1 VQQKSAFFLDMDP
14 LAQPS
19 ASIPNGEAAGQPDAT
34 PSEAAPAAPVK
45 REPLKNLSEED
56 RERRAKS
63 LFSEYASSRD
73 VAEATACV
81 EELTLPAFMPKL
93 VRVGI
98 SKMLDA
104 MQEGKQQA
112 LAELLVKLVKNGSIP
127 QADFLE
133 GLQKDLDMLGDLMMD
148 YPVAPKAVGYLYGQA
163 VLGEVVELKDLPEAL
178 KEVEEVEL
186 KRKFTASCVKAIE
199 AKEGE
204 EKAQTLC
211 KDAKLSAAMFEADP
225 EIDFDQPSVEDF
237 LKAEGLETMFA

>member
-1 VQQKSAFFLDMDP
+1 
-14 LAQPS
+14 
-19 ASIPNGEAAGQPDAT
+19 
-34 PSEAAPAAPVK
+34 
-45 REPLKNLSEED
+45 
-56 RERRAKS
+56 
-63 LFSEYASSRD
+63 
-73 VAEATACV
+73 
-81 EELTLPAFMPKL
+81 
-93 VRVGI
+93 
-98 SKMLDA
+98 
-104 MQEGKQQA
+104 
-112 LAELLVKLVKNGSIP
+112 VKNGSIP